1 MKNEISEQD
10 LADLKEKCLSISG
23 EIKMK
28 KITWEKAIEKNST
41 KNNDGPSG
49 VIFNES
55 TGDMYWD
62 MQNIDKSLFIG
73 INNLE
78 VGEYSEPLYYEDPK
92 GNIGYRLSLIHI

>member
-49 VIFNES
+49 VLLMNQLEIC
-55 TGDMYWD
+55 
-62 MQNIDKSLFIG
+62 IG
-73 INNLE
+73 TCKI
-78 VGEYSEPLYYEDPK
+78 
-92 GNIGYRLSLIHI
+92 